1 MDKCV
6 IASAAR
12 TPVGT
17 FLGALKTVPPENLAS
32 HVMKEALKRSQ
43 LDGKQIDEVIFGHV
57 QANAECGNL
66 AHHASLLAGLPEEV
80 PGYTLDRQCASSLQ
94 TVANAVQQIQSGNA
108 DVVMAG
114 GTESMSRI
122 IYYLPPTARFEP
134 YRMGHVQVVDAF
146 LQGGW
151 SSAPAEIYNKVTM
164 GLTAENVAVLHNISR
179 EAQDE
184 FALHSQQKAAK
195 AMQEGRFADEII
207 PYEIQTK
214 KGSVIV
220 DTDEHP
226 KPQTSL
232 EGLAKLKPAFKKDGT
247 VTAGNASGMND
258 AAVATLVMSET
269 KANSLGLKPLARII
283 DFTATGLDPKI
294 MGLGPVSSIQK
305 LLKRTGMQLED
316 IDLFELNEAF
326 AAQSLGVLKEL
337 GMLPGTAMYDR
348 VNVNGGAIALG
359 HPLGAS
365 GGRILTTLMYELK
378 RQNKRY
384 GIASMCIGG
393 GQGMAMLVEA
403 L

>member
-1 MDKCV
+1 METCV
-6 IASAAR
+6 ITGAAR

-17 FLGALKTVPPENLAS
+17 YLGALKAVAPQYLAS
-32 HVMKEALKRSQ
+32 DAIQAALKRSAVSG
-43 LDGKQIDEVIFGHV
+43 DQIDEVIFGHV
-57 QANAECGNL
+57 MANSEANNI
-66 AHHASLLAGLPEEV
+66 AHVASLLAGLPETV

-94 TVANAVQQIQSGNA
+94 SVVNAVQQIQTGNA
-108 DVVMAG
+108 EIVVAG
-114 GTESMSRI
+114 GVESMSRA
-122 IYYLPPTARFEP
+122 IYYLPPTARFESF
-134 YRMGHVQVVDAF
+134 RMGHIQVMDAF
-146 LQGGW
+146 LQGGH

-164 GLTAENVAVLHNISR
+164 GLTAENVAALHNISR
-179 EAQDE
+179 EEQDA

-195 AMQEGRFADEII
+195 ALEKGVFIDEII
-207 PYEIQTK
+207 PVSVTNP
-214 KGSVIV
+214 KGMVVV

-226 KPQTSL
+226 KINTTM

-258 AAVATLVMSET
+258 AAVATVIMSET
-269 KANSLGLKPLARII
+269 KSKSLGLKPLARII
-283 DFTATGLDPKI
+283 ASAITSLDPRL
-294 MGLGPVSSIQK
+294 MGLGPVSAINK
-305 LLKRTGMQLED
+305 LLVKTGMTLND

-337 GMLPGTAMYDR
+337 GMMPGTSLYDR
-348 VNVNGGAIALG
+348 INVNGGAIALG

-393 GQGMAMLVEA
+393 GQGMALLIEA
-403 L
+403 V